1 MTPIGFPHS
10 DISGSMFARQ
20 FPGAFL
26 SKPRPSSP
34 TDAKASTVCPLQLGF
49 DEDAYARYVV
59 VKEPGHEKDFCSL
72 RTARAGVRA
81 QRVLYTGPSISA
93 LQASRPEGF

>member
-20 FPGAFL
+20 LPGAFR
-26 SKPRPSSP
+26 SQPRPSSP

-59 VKEPGHEKDFCSL
+59 VKEPGNEES
-72 RTARAGVRA
+72 TA
-81 QRVLYTGPSISA
+81 P
-93 LQASRPEGF
+93 

>member
-20 FPGAFL
+20 LPGAFR
-26 SKPRPSSP
+26 SQPRPSSP

-59 VKEPGHEKDFCSL
+59 VKEPGHKRDLLLENRTCGCSSTTRL
-72 RTARAGVRA
+72 VTP
-81 QRVLYTGPSISA
+81 GPQMPSA
-93 LQASRPEGF
+93 FHRGGF

>member
-1 MTPIGFPHS
+1 MTPTGFPHS
-10 DISGSMFARQ
+10 EILGSKFARQ
-20 FPGAFL
+20 LPEAYR
-26 SKPRPSSP
+26 SQPRLSSP

-59 VKEPGHEKDFCSL
+59 VKEPGQEKRFCSL

-81 QRVLYTGPSISA
+81 QRVLYT
-93 LQASRPEGF
+93 